1 MSVWQY
7 VINRLLLT
15 IPMLLVLLVIIFLVL
30 RVMPGDPCLA
40 RLGGRN
46 VDMARIDQCR
56 VQHGFDQ
63 PIHVEFVH
71 YLGDIVRGDFG
82 DSLRTGRPVLQEI
95 FRKFPAT
102 LELALF
108 GIILAMIMGISS
120 GILGAT
126 HSDRPLD
133 HAMRV
138 FNIGSFSIP
147 IFWMGLILLMLLAV
161 PLEFFP
167 TGTRLSSNVALERWS
182 GFHVIDSIVSGNWAA
197 LGDALRHLILP
208 GLTLGLILS
217 GFIGRMTRANM
228 LEVLGQDYIRT
239 ARAKGLAERVVTNK
253 HALRNALIP
262 IATVIGLEFALLMS
276 GAVLTETVFSWPG
289 MARYLLVS
297 IESRDFISIQGTIV
311 FIAIFIMT
319 INMLVD
325 IAYSFLDP
333 RVRY

>member
-1 MSVWQY
+1 MSIWQY
-7 VINRLLLT
+7 VVNRVLLT
-15 IPMLLVLLVIIFLVL
+15 IPMLFVLLVIVFVVL

-46 VDMARIDQCR
+46 VGAEKIEQCR
-56 VQHGFDQ
+56 QQHGYDR
-63 PIHVEFVH
+63 PIVVQFVG
-71 YLGDIVRGDFG
+71 YLGNIVQGDFG
-82 DSLRTGRPVLQEI
+82 ESTRTGRPVLQEI
-95 FRKFPAT
+95 AQKFPAT

-108 GIILAMIMGISS
+108 GMVLATMMGITS

-126 HSDRPLD
+126 HSDRALD

-138 FNIGSFSIP
+138 FNIGAFSIP
-147 IFWMGLILLMLLAV
+147 IFWMGLIFLMVLAV
-161 PLEFFP
+161 PMEFFP
-167 TGTRLSSNVALERWS
+167 TGTRLSSDVQLQS
-182 GFHVIDSIVSGNWAA
+182 ITGFHVIDSVLRTNWAA

-239 ARAKGLAERVVTNK
+239 ARAKGLTERVVTNK

-262 IATVIGLEFALLMS
+262 VATVIGLELALLMS

-297 IESRDFISIQGTIV
+297 INARDIMSIQGTIV

>member
-7 VINRLLLT
+7 VINRVLLT
-15 IPMLLVLLVIIFLVL
+15 IPMLFVLLVIIFLVL

-40 RLGGRN
+40 MLGGRN
-46 VDMARIDQCR
+46 VGAERIDQCR
-56 VQHGFDQ
+56 VEHGFDE
-63 PIHVEFVH
+63 PIYVEFVD
-71 YLGDIVRGDFG
+71 YLGNIVQGDFG
-82 DSLRTGRPVLQEI
+82 ESLRTGRPVIQEI
-95 FRKFPAT
+95 FLKFPAT
-102 LELALF
+102 LELAIF
-108 GIILAMIMGISS
+108 GMILATFMGITS
-120 GILGAT
+120 GMIGAT

-133 HAMRV
+133 HMMRV
-138 FNIGSFSIP
+138 FNIGAFSIP
-147 IFWMGLILLMLLAV
+147 IFWMGLIFLMVLAV
-161 PLEFFP
+161 PLDFFP
-167 TGTRLSSNVALERWS
+167 TGTRLSSDVSLQRIT
-182 GFHVIDSIVSGNWAA
+182 GFHVIDSIVQGNWAA
-197 LGDALRHLILP
+197 LGSALKHLILP
-208 GLTLGLILS
+208 GITLGLILS

-239 ARAKGLAERVVTNK
+239 ARAKGLAQRVVNNK

-262 IATVIGLEFALLMS
+262 VTTVVGLEFALLMS

-297 IESRDFISIQGTIV
+297 INARDFLAIQGTIV